1 MKKKKVLFVCTFN
14 SVRSQMA
21 EGLLTKM
28 KGDAYH
34 AYSAGVEAS
43 GVNPYAIAV
52 MAEMGINITH
62 HHSKTIEEVQE
73 KEFDFVVTVCDNA
86 KETAINIPGKKIIHK
101 NFENPGT
108 GLISPADTLKS
119 FRKVRNEIQE
129 WLEKTF

>member
-21 EGLLTKM
+21 EGLLTQM
-28 KGDAYH
+28 KGDEYH
-34 AYSAGVEAS
+34 VYSAGVEAV

-62 HHSKTIEEVQE
+62 HHSKTVEEVKE
-73 KEFDFVVTVCDNA
+73 KEFDIVVTVCDNA
-86 KETAINIPGKKIIHK
+86 RESCPEIPAKKVIHK
-101 NFENPGT
+101 NFHNPGT
-108 GLISPADTLKS
+108 SSMSPAETLQNY
-119 FRKVRNEIQE
+119 RKIRNEIKE